1 LESDV
6 PLKCELKIS
15 QMAKNATLEKL
26 PNGKSLKLLLT
37 VIRRTRLKCTK
48 FDFGWGSA
56 PNPAGELR
64 ALHRPLGNLRAPT
77 SKGREREGREKRGRG
92 EEERRG
98 SGGEKK
104 LDGPLYNS

>member
-1 LESDV
+1 MN
-6 PLKCELKIS
+6 CELKNLANGQKCNLREI
-15 QMAKNATLEKL
+15 AKWKITKIVANRY
-26 PNGKSLKLLLT
+26 
-37 VIRRTRLKCTK
+37 IRRTRLKCTK
-48 FDFGWGSA
+48 FDFEWGSA

-77 SKGREREGREKRGRG
+77 SKGREREGRERRGRG

-98 SGGEKK
+98 SGGEEKK